1 VMSLCLKTIP
11 YLVAGLH
18 RRSWSNLTFRD
29 LGGLVALGAFVA
41 FVGTLLL
48 VIFGAQLGIPR
59 SIAVLDSVITVML
72 MSAVRALARY
82 RHEQFV
88 ASVVGPDY
96 RKRVLVIGAGEA
108 GALTVRELLR
118 HPETGMRPVGFL
130 DDDRNQQG
138 Q

>member
-1 VMSLCLKTIP
+1 FAKIVIDLLIAVGAVLAAILLRFDGSLPADVPVLLAVVMSLCLKTIP

-59 SIAVLDSVITVML
+59 SIAVLDS
-72 MSAVRALARY
+72 
-82 RHEQFV
+82 
-88 ASVVGPDY
+88 
-96 RKRVLVIGAGEA
+96 
-108 GALTVRELLR
+108 
-118 HPETGMRPVGFL
+118 
-130 DDDRNQQG
+130 
-138 Q
+138 